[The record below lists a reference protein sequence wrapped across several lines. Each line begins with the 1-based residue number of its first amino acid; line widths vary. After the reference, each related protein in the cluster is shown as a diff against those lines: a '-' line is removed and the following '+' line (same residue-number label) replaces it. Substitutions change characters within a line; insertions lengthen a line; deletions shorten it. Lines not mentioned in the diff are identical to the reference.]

1 MKKNLNIAYLNG
13 ANIGKKVINVVETIN
28 NQDKDINITE
38 NGSVEVVADNG
49 YTGLGKVTV
58 NVEVVSS
65 GDGSGSGEASN
76 IEYLD
81 VSGVNQEIYF
91 ASLLIM
97 SFVSKNKEN
106 GVVGITPSAA
116 MVGYNNSLIISLAI
130 DFSFKT
136 SNGTILELLLNIG
149 ITQEQLDAI
158 PRITKE
164 QFYSLE

>member
-13 ANIGKKVINVVETIN
+13 AEGMIRRG
-28 NQDKDINITE
+28 
-38 NGSVEVVADNG
+38 A
-49 YTGLGKVTV
+49 
-58 NVEVVSS
+58 S
-65 GDGSGSGEASN
+65 GGSGEASN

-81 VSGVNQEIYF
+81 VSGINQEIYF
-91 ASLLIM
+91 TTLLIM

-106 GVVGITPSAA
+106 GVVGILPSAA
-116 MVGYNNSLIISLAI
+116 MVSYNNSLIISLAI

-136 SNGTILELLLNIG
+136 SNGTILELLLNMG
-149 ITQEQLDAI
+149 ITKEQLDAI